1 MNITRRQLLVGSLV
15 TAGGLVLAGCGR
27 GEGTGGGDDAAA
39 GPGFPVTI
47 EHRFG
52 TTTIERAP
60 QRVVTIGYS
69 DHDAV
74 MALGVPVAG
83 VRYWYG
89 PEGDAI
95 QPWAEDAARQTG
107 SQPQI
112 LTMETPDPEKI
123 AAASPDL
130 VIGIY
135 SDLEQGSYDLI
146 SAIAPTVAAPA
157 QYADYGVPWQE
168 TTRIVGRAL
177 GRSEQAEQAVA
188 GVEARFAAAREANPQ
203 WAGKEVAVATRSA
216 DKLGVFASH
225 DLRSQFFTEL
235 GFVVPARFDE
245 LSGENF
251 YADLSFEQSNEL
263 ERDLVV
269 WDQLSFTP
277 GGRATVEA
285 DPLISRLAVTR
296 EGRTVF
302 LEGAT
307 ELAFAWQT
315 VLSLPAALDGVLPL
329 LEQALPKT

>member
-1 MNITRRQLLVGSLV
+1 MDITRRQLLVGSLV
-15 TAGGLVLAGCGR
+15 AAGGLVLAGCGR
-27 GEGTGGGDDAAA
+27 DEGPGGGADPAAA
-39 GPGFPVTI
+39 PGFPVTL

-52 TTTIERAP
+52 TATIERPP

-74 MALGVPVAG
+74 LALGVPVAG
-83 VRYWYG
+83 IRYWYG
-89 PEGDAI
+89 PEDDAI
-95 QPWAEDAARQTG
+95 QPWADEAARLTG

-112 LTMETPDPEKI
+112 LNMQTPDPEKI
-123 AAASPDL
+123 AAVAPDL

-135 SDLEQGSYDLI
+135 SDLDQGSYDLV

-157 QYADYGVPWQE
+157 QFADYGVPWQE
-168 TTRIVGRAL
+168 TPRLTGRAL
-177 GRSEQAEQAVA
+177 GRSEQAEQLVTDL
-188 GVEARFAAAREANPQ
+188 GARFAAAREAHPQ
-203 WAGKEVAVATRSA
+203 WAGIEVVVATRSA
-216 DKLGVFASH
+216 DQLGAFAST

-245 LSGENF
+245 LAGDNF
-251 YADLSFEQSNEL
+251 YTDLSFEQTDEL
-263 ERDLVV
+263 DHDLLV

-285 DPLISRLAVTR
+285 DPLASRLAVSR

-315 VLSLPAALDGVLPL
+315 VLSLPAALDGILPL
-329 LEQALPKT
+329 VEQALPRG